1 MTARLAR
8 LGPVG
13 RSVALVLLSVLL
25 VSAVLALSGFS
36 VATVANGMWQGAVA
50 APGAW
55 QMSFRWGTPLFLI
68 AIGAAIALR
77 AGFFNIGGLG
87 QFYVGATA
95 ALFVGLGLPGLP
107 AIVVVPLGCLAAMAA
122 GAAFAFIPGWLRVR
136 FGTDEVITTLMSN
149 FIGTLWLQYV
159 TAVLLKDPSGTG
171 QQTATRP
178 VEEAYRIANVQGFS
192 PATVAVVIGAGIV
205 VWLLLE
211 RTPFGITS
219 AIAGRNPVMARWQ
232 GLRLERVGLIA
243 FLLSGALAGLAGAIE
258 VFGPQGRLVSG
269 FSPQLGFTAVLVA
282 IVGGLNVAGIALAA
296 AFFGG
301 LQAAL
306 LYLPIVTP
314 LPPSALDL
322 LRGTIALLIT
332 VTSLGALGRAI
343 RDRRTRAP

>member
-1 MTARLAR
+1 MSARLAD
-8 LGPVG
+8 LGPVA
-13 RSVALVLLSVLL
+13 RSVLL
-25 VSAVLALSGFS
+25 VLASVFIVSATLTISGFS
-36 VATVANGMWQGAVA
+36 VATVFNGIWQGAVG

-55 QMSFRWGTPLFLI
+55 QSSIRWATPLFLV

-87 QFYVGATA
+87 QFHVGATG

-107 AIVVVPLGCLAAMAA
+107 AVLVLPIACIAAMVA
-122 GAAFAFIPGWLRVR
+122 GGLFALVPGWLRVR

-149 FIGTLWLQYV
+149 FIGVLWLQYV
-159 TAVLLKDPSGTG
+159 TSVLLKDPSGSG
-171 QQTATRP
+171 QQTATSP
-178 VEEAYRIANVQGFS
+178 VEQGYRISTSIGVS
-192 PATVAVVIGAGIV
+192 ATSIGVVVVAGVVI
-205 VWLLLE
+205 WLLLE

-219 AIAGRNPVMARWQ
+219 AVAGRNPVMARWQ

-243 FLLSGALAGLAGAIE
+243 FFLSGALAGLAGAFE

-269 FSPQLGFTAVLVA
+269 FSPQLGFTAMLVA
-282 IVGGLNVAGIALAA
+282 IIGGLNVGGIALAA
-296 AFFGG
+296 LFFGG

-306 LYLPIVTP
+306 LYLPIITP

-332 VTSLGALGRAI
+332 ITSLGALGRVMN
-343 RDRRTRAP
+343 RRRTRAA

>member
-1 MTARLAR
+1 MSARMAR

-13 RSVALVLLSVLL
+13 RSVALVVASILL
-25 VSAVLALSGFS
+25 VSAVLTLSGFS
-36 VATVANGMWQGAVA
+36 VLTVANGMWQGAVS

-55 QMSFRWGTPLFLI
+55 QMSFRWGAPLFLV
-68 AIGAAIALR
+68 AIGVAIALR

-107 AIVVVPLGCLAAMAA
+107 AIVVLPLACLAAMAA
-122 GAAFAFIPGWLRVR
+122 GALFAFIPGWLRVR
-136 FGTDEVITTLMSN
+136 YGTDEVITTLMSN

-178 VEEAYRIANVQGFS
+178 VEEAYRIANVQGVS
-192 PATVAVVIGAGIV
+192 PVTVGILV
-205 VWLLLE
+205 AAAILVWLLLE

-232 GLRLERVGLIA
+232 GLRLERVGLLA

-282 IVGGLNVAGIALAA
+282 IVGGLNVGGIVLAA

-332 VTSLGALGRAI
+332 VTSLSALGRALG
-343 RDRRTRAP
+343 RRRARSD

>member
-1 MTARLAR
+1 MKERWST

-13 RSVALVLLSVLL
+13 RSVALVLVSVLV
-25 VSAVLALSGFS
+25 VSAILTLSGFS
-36 VATVANGMWQGAVA
+36 VATVASGMWTGAVTG
-50 APGAW
+50 PGAW
-55 QMSFRWGTPLFLI
+55 QMSFRWGAPLFLV
-68 AIGAAIALR
+68 AIGAAIAIR

-107 AIVVVPLGCLAAMAA
+107 PLVVVPLGCAAAMLA
-122 GAAFAFIPGWLRVR
+122 GALFALVPGWLRVR

-159 TAVLLKDPSGTG
+159 TASLLKDPSGTG

-178 VEEAYRIANVQGFS
+178 VEDAYRIATVQGVS
-192 PATVAVVIGAGIV
+192 PWTVLIV
-205 VWLLLE
+205 VLAAIAVWVLLE

-219 AIAGRNPVMARWQ
+219 AVAGRNPIMARWQ

-243 FLLSGALAGLAGAIE
+243 FLLSGALAGLAGAVE

-282 IVGGLNVAGIALAA
+282 IVGGLNVGGIALAA
-296 AFFGG
+296 IFFGG

-343 RDRRTRAP
+343 RSRRTRTT